1 MKAVAAFL
9 AAAFAFVPGAARADW
24 HQASGRHFV
33 VYSDDDPEKIRAYTT
48 HLERF
53 DKAVRVLRGLPDAEI
68 GPENRLTVFVVP
80 NVDAVSKLANNAP
93 IAGFYEGRAT
103 GAYAVV
109 PRRGT
114 GTSLRDISADKVLLH
129 EYTHHLMFSSWP
141 DAAFPMWFSEGFAEF
156 HSTAEFREDGGV
168 ALGNPA
174 LHRGWELMLSE
185 ATSLGDLLA
194 GKSQDASAI
203 YGRGWLITHYVSFN
217 EARQAQFGEYMRR
230 IAAGEP
236 AEKAAAAFTDLKGFE
251 HELRAYVR
259 QKRLSAWSV
268 AASALPVTPVTV
280 RRLTPGEAATMAVRI
295 RSKVGVTERTAP
307 GVARDARR
315 AAARFPGDAGAQAV
329 LAEAELDVGEH
340 DAALAAAER
349 ALAADPRC
357 VHAMLVKAQALVAKA
372 VAARS
377 HDAAAW
383 SAARAPLLT
392 ANKVDTE
399 APAPLLHYYLSFVAA
414 DQTPTKNAGDALIK
428 AQRLAPFDPGL
439 RLMAARLL
447 VERKEGDWAKRLLK
461 PLAFNPHGRSLSG
474 IASQMIAAL
483 DRDDY
488 AAALAAGQDKDA
500 GKRKQPPVTASES

>member
-1 MKAVAAFL
+1 MKAVGNIL
-9 AAAFAFVPGAARADW
+9 AAALALVPGVARADW

-33 VYSDDDPEKIRAYTT
+33 VYADDDPEKIRAYTT
-48 HLERF
+48 ELERF
-53 DKAVRVLRGLPDAEI
+53 DKAVRVLRGLPDPDI
-68 GPENRLTVFVVP
+68 GPENRLTVFVVR
-80 NVDAVSKLANNAP
+80 NVDAVSKLANSAQ

-156 HSTAEFREDGGV
+156 HSTAEFREDGAV

-174 LHRGWELMLSE
+174 LHRAWELLLSE
-185 ATSLGDLLA
+185 QTPLADLLS
-194 GKSQDASAI
+194 GKLNDSNAI

-230 IAAGEP
+230 IAAGEAP
-236 AEKAAAAFTDLKGFE
+236 EEAAAAFADLKGFE
-251 HELRAYVR
+251 RELHAYLR

-268 AASALPVTPVTV
+268 AASALPVAPVTV
-280 RRLTPGEAATMAVRI
+280 RPLTEGEAATMAVRI
-295 RSKVGVTERTAP
+295 RSKVGVTQRTAP

-315 AAARFPGDAGAQAV
+315 AAARFPDDAGAQTA
-329 LAEAELDVGEH
+329 LAEAELDTGEY
-340 DAALAAAER
+340 DAAIAAADR
-349 ALAADPRC
+349 ALAADPRR
-357 VHAMLVKAQALVAKA
+357 VPAMLFRAQALMARAAAAKS
-372 VAARS
+372 R
-377 HDAAAW
+377 DAATW
-383 SAARAPLLT
+383 SAAREPLLA
-392 ANKVDTE
+392 ANKIDTE

-414 DQTPTKNAGDALIK
+414 GETPTRNAGDALIK

-461 PLAFNPHGRSLSG
+461 PLAYNPHGRALNAV
-474 IASQMIAAL
+474 ASQMIAAL
-483 DRDDY
+483 DRNDY
-488 AAALAAGQDKDA
+488 PAALAAGHDKDA
-500 GKRKQPPVTASES
+500 GKGKQPPVTASEN